1 MTTQTSAEP
10 CVFVVDDDRSI
21 LAAFSRLL
29 GAAGYKVR
37 TYSSPSDFLA
47 SHDSAIPGCALFDV
61 GMSEMDGL
69 TLQERLLNEGID
81 RPVIFVTG
89 QDDLRNGIR
98 AMKAGAMDYLSKP
111 VQEEALLQAVG
122 NAMELDRAARHER
135 TEIASLIQRVE
146 DLTPREREVMAHVVR
161 GRLNKQIASDLGVVE
176 KTVKVHRARV
186 MEKMQVRSVAA
197 LVQIADRLASSG
209 LDLETEDKL

>member
-1 MTTQTSAEP
+1 MTAQPLPEP

-21 LAAFSRLL
+21 LTAFSRLL

-37 TYSSPSDFLA
+37 TYSSPADFLA
-47 SHDSAIPGCALFDV
+47 AHDSTVPGCALFDV

-69 TLQERLLNEGID
+69 ALQERLHHEGVD

-122 NAMELDRAARHER
+122 NAVELDRVARHER
-135 TEIASLIQRVE
+135 MEIASLTQRIE
-146 DLTPREREVMAHVVR
+146 DLTPREREVMVHVVH
-161 GRLNKQIASDLGVVE
+161 GRLNKQIANDLGVVE

-197 LVQIADRLASSG
+197 LVQIADRLAKSG
-209 LDLETEDKL
+209 FDLNAMDRP